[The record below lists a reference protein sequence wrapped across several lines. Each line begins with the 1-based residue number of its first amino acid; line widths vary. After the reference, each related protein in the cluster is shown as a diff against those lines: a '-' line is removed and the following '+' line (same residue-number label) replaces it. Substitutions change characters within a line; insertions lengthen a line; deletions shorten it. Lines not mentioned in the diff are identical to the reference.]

1 MNTILE
7 NANETVASA
16 VAEVANPST
25 TETNT
30 TNNDRVTKKL
40 AQLTDQWM
48 KATGKTID
56 AILAQA
62 KVLHLASTSEL
73 ITDEVYKRWLKENVK
88 IAKITADRYVAIH
101 EAAELIVKFKEHLSS
116 EFTKLYALAR
126 IVKDGKKLTA
136 EQREAIFL
144 EVIDF
149 INTPVTDEKGDHD
162 FKTAD
167 EVSKYVSLRLAE
179 VTGKPAKTP
188 ATPAATPQTTENG
201 TANENASSGNG
212 SANAA
217 PATST
222 EQQGQSEETSSFEE
236 RVHQAAA
243 EVDEALQQE
252 ESDYDDVVIEEMD
265 ARFKASYTELQIQK
279 QVRQALASLG
289 MKDFQVSLR
298 ITEKKVA

>member
-162 FKTAD
+162 FKTA

-222 EQQGQSEETSSFEE
+222 EQQGQSEIG
-236 RVHQAAA
+236 R
-243 EVDEALQQE
+243 
-252 ESDYDDVVIEEMD
+252 
-265 ARFKASYTELQIQK
+265 ASC
-279 QVRQALASLG
+279 R
-289 MKDFQVSLR
+289 
-298 ITEKKVA
+298 